1 MSPNLRNAT
10 FGLIFATAAL
20 FMTSVSAQTV
30 TDPLAGTWELNVPA
44 SKFGPASP
52 PKSQTRIYEVVGQ
65 QEKMTGRGID
75 AQGRPTLIQ
84 FTLNRDGKDY
94 PYEGA
99 PGIDTIALTQLDTF
113 TANYTAKKAGAVAL
127 TGTRVVSKDGK
138 VMTIS
143 GKGAGG
149 TAEIPETLLVFD
161 RR

>member
-1 MSPNLRNAT
+1 MSPNFRNT
-10 FGLIFATAAL
+10 TAGVILVTTAL
-20 FMTSVSAQTV
+20 FMTSASAQTV
-30 TDPLAGTWELNVPA
+30 TDPVAGTWELNVPA
-44 SKFGPASP
+44 SKFGPAAP
-52 PKSQTRIYEVVGQ
+52 PKSQTRTYEVLGQ
-65 QEKMTGRGID
+65 QEKMIGRGID
-75 AQGRPTLIQ
+75 AEGRPTLIQ

-99 PGIDTIALTQLDTF
+99 PAIDTIALTPVDTF

-149 TAEIPETLLVFD
+149 TGEIPETLLVFD
-161 RR
+161 KR